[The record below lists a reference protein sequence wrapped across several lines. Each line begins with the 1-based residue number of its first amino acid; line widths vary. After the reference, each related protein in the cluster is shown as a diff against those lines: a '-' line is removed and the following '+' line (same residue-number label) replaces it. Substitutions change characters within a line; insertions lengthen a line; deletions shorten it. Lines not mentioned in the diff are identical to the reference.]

1 MAHVRPIVLR
11 EHDAAP
17 EFWNDGAKGVLSFR
31 TLFSAGTTETR
42 SLTAGVA
49 DLESGHWLG
58 LHRHTPAEVYYV
70 VAGDG
75 IVSLDGVEHSV
86 SAGTAV
92 FIPGNAEH
100 GIRNTGPAPL
110 RFFYAFAVDSFDDIE
125 YQFTQQPDVPGGSTG
140 S

>member
-1 MAHVRPIVLR
+1 MENVRPIVVR
-11 EHDAAP
+11 EHDAARDL
-17 EFWNDGAKGVLSFR
+17 WNDGAKGVLTFR

-49 DLESGHWLG
+49 DLEPGDWLG

-70 VAGDG
+70 VDGEG
-75 IVSLDGVEHSV
+75 IVSLDGVEHSI

-100 GIRNTGPAPL
+100 GIRNTASASL
-110 RFFYAFAVDSFDDIE
+110 RFFYVFAADSFDDIE
-125 YQFTQQPDVPGGSTG
+125 YRFAQIA
-140 S
+140 